1 MSNYKTGHWPFVN
14 HNDKTV
20 AHRSNL
26 KNYLWDGLNDG
37 WLRNNKSGKSWNFKY
52 GEIRVK
58 RVGEYL
64 KFIFE
69 EDEND
74 ESTIIVKDK
83 TYGLEANNLRPM
95 IYIGGYG
102 GMKILLKDFE

>member
-1 MSNYKTGHWPFVN
+1 MSNHETGHIPFRN
-14 HNDKTV
+14 YEYKTV
-20 AHRSNL
+20 AHRSFDT
-26 KNYLWDGLNDG
+26 NYLWSGHIYGKLNN
-37 WLRNNKSGKSWNFKY
+37 RIIGKRWDFKY

-74 ESTIIVKDK
+74 DSTIIVKDS
-83 TYGLEANNLRPM
+83 TYRLQANKLRPM
-95 IYIGGYG
+95 INMYYTGT
-102 GMKILLKDFE
+102 KILLKDFE